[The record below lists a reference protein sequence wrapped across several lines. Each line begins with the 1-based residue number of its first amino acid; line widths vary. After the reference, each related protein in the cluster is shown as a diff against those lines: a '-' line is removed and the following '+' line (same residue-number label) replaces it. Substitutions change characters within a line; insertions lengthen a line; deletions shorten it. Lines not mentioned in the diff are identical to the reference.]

1 MRTGCWAAWAKHKT
15 FGFCGLPTAPTAHLR
30 GQSSSTGQS
39 VSTRVW
45 WRSGLSPVL
54 MCVNLRAGLHVAV
67 IGQ

>member
-15 FGFCGLPTAPTAHLR
+15 FGFCGLPTARPLTSADSL
-30 GQSSSTGQS
+30 GQS
-39 VSTRVW
+39 VSTRACW